1 MATVTN
7 TGKNM
12 QTWPINGAAVV
23 RLMPGDNEL
32 TDAQYKG
39 LSSHPVFKD
48 YVTKRLLYVTSSPI
62 EVTGAVRKEP
72 EQIEQKEKA
81 PAQKA
86 DEEDNLDGLSQREL
100 IKKIAEMTD
109 KGQLEALSNDGR
121 HRVADAAKQQLAS
134 L

>member
-7 TGKNM
+7 TGKNI

-32 TDAQYKG
+32 SDAQYKG
-39 LSSHPVFKD
+39 LSAHPVFKD
-48 YVTKRLLYVTSSPI
+48 YVSKRLLYVASSPI
-62 EVTGAVRKEP
+62 EVTGTVRKEP
-72 EQIEQKEKA
+72 ELLEKA

-100 IKKIAEMTD
+100 IKKIADMTD
-109 KGQLEALSNDGR
+109 KAQLEALSNDGR
-121 HRVADAAKQQLAS
+121 ARVADAAKQQLAN